1 MIVEQRIYSFA
12 PGKMNAYLDLYE
24 KQGMPLAKEKL
35 GTPLGI
41 FYTEVGQLNTVVS
54 LWRYDSF
61 EDRLR
66 RRAQLAQEPSW
77 KKYAE
82 QAVPLVLGQQ
92 TSLLLP
98 ANFSP
103 IK

>member
-12 PGKMNAYLDLYE
+12 PGKVNAYLDLYE
-24 KQGMPLAKEKL
+24 KQGLPLAKEKL
-35 GTPLGI
+35 GMPLGV

-54 LWRYDSF
+54 LWGYPSF
-61 EDRLR
+61 EERLR
-66 RRAQLAQEPSW
+66 RRGELAQLAGW
-77 KKYAE
+77 KAYAE
-82 QAVPLVLGQQ
+82 QALPLVLGQQ

-98 ANFSP
+98 AAFSP

>member
-1 MIVEQRIYSFA
+1 MIVEQRIYTFG
-12 PGKMNAYLDLYE
+12 PGKVNAYLDLYE
-24 KQGMPLAKEKL
+24 KQGLPLAKEKL
-35 GTPLGI
+35 GMPLGV

-54 LWRYDSF
+54 LWGYKSF

-66 RRAQLAQEPSW
+66 RRAELSQEAGW

-82 QAVPLVLGQQ
+82 QAVPLVLNQQ

-98 ANFSP
+98 ASFSP

>member
-1 MIVEQRIYSFA
+1 MIVEQRIYTFA
-12 PGKMNAYLDLYE
+12 PGKVNAYLDLYE
-24 KQGMPLAKEKL
+24 MQGLPLAKEKL
-35 GTPLGI
+35 GMPLGV

-54 LWRYDSF
+54 LWGYKSF
-61 EDRLR
+61 EDRLN
-66 RRAQLAQEPSW
+66 RRAELSQEAGW

-82 QAVPLVLGQQ
+82 QALPLVLNQQ

-98 ANFSP
+98 ASFSP